1 MKTKPTSSVDHPLRR
16 QGSLLRT
23 VQAIAWALI
32 GLRKGSEYQKDL
44 QSLNPLH
51 IIVVGLSALLLF
63 VLGLLALVNLI
74 V

>member
-1 MKTKPTSSVDHPLRR
+1 MTTKPTPSPENPLKR

-51 IIVVGLSALLLF
+51 IIVVALSALLLF
-63 VLGLLALVNLI
+63 VVGLLAVVNLM